1 MHLRKIT
8 LILIIISVFFL
19 CNIVYAQKR
28 ILTVAVLVNSLN
40 KAGYNI
46 NPNNPGEFQRYPE
59 RYLEHLQVPY
69 EIIDVS
75 IQSPLDLSNRQLIIV
90 GHKDVNLP
98 IDWQNNIVN
107 AVKNGTGLVNLD
119 WATDIGKAYYI
130 QEIFGATGSHVGLP
144 DTSIIVPKEV
154 APGGINA
161 HYITALQMKFLG
173 DPAGDFVYKFHPNK
187 NGVIKP
193 VSCTVLENAKG
204 TVIAKIGSSPLILAT
219 SYGKG
224 RALHF
229 GTLKYLKADRFGFLQ
244 GIDDLFWRSL
254 VWAARKPFIVRGY
267 PHLWA
272 VQMDDTLPG
281 WGYRIKDCFDTNLTG
296 KVASDGTGGPWKVTG
311 YVFTENLPPGSPERT
326 SVISDIRKGY
336 LKVSPHAFFGSCGDL
351 YWGKVRFHQLSDEQW
366 LENIGRLEKWIEGKG
381 KDDKI
386 KISTSLVPHFWNLS
400 DNLGYDLWHKFG
412 FRYITE
418 IKKPGFP
425 FIKPVRAD
433 GAERLHMRP
442 FWLYELPPKT
452 HPDENY
458 PFFFADDYIINS
470 RKGLPPITFF
480 CFATQVINLN
490 RYPGWHA
497 FWPNPSFPVDFC
509 VDQFKYYTWRL
520 WSSLAPVQIYTHD
533 NNDYVLS
540 TPRERREL
548 IKRVSLWLNAHRV
561 KHVFMDELGDYIYAR
576 TKSVLTKAELNGD
589 TVKSTFTGNAAT
601 ADGKLIETEL
611 LVFMED
617 DEGASVKIPGFVGGA
632 EFSFPLPRPAPV
644 IQSISPNKGTT
655 DGNISATIKG
665 KNFYNITGV
674 YIGDKPVLD
683 FNQKDSPHI
692 DVIIP
697 SGKRGFSNVIVNT
710 NSSSAILYHGFKY
723 TMNFMNKLKYLISGG
738 FGLFLIFLATR
749 KKYCV
754 KPFFAKE
761 NFGYLF
767 FTVIMGLVAAIYFI
781 FENSQPYLYMF
792 TLSLL
797 FKISLITIAGFLLLW
812 IFSSNFWSYK
822 IGQPL
827 DTVLKQNSFPFVS
840 ASIFGVLL
848 PTLIFGSLSHTPVPG
863 HGVTAVIFFIILF
876 LFCEFLIFNKS
887 FLSLF
892 HWLETKYKHILFCL
906 ISLYSVIV
914 FIYISLNYSISSF
927 LIYKHILTIFS
938 VIPLFLIMQ
947 HYLDNISATFLST
960 VYLFYS
966 AIGFFMINYHNDNS
980 IHFLPF
986 VFIPLTFYFF
996 IKDHFKL
1003 FIIFFIATILS
1014 NPNPALG
1021 ITMALFGI
1029 SALFLR
1035 RTSKWTISPIIVS
1048 ILICGFAYI
1057 GMGSGGQI
1065 INSLEHIKQFINIKT
1080 LGYGI
1085 WNAYEVLK
1093 PVGVLPI
1100 FSWANIFLIPTI
1112 IINMLSKFWSRGPGL
1127 TTYQSSL
1134 IILSFLFICTAQAIK
1149 YSEHLQ
1155 TLFKVPPLI
1164 IKISLISLIIPLILI
1179 SYLDICF
1186 YTLIHY

>member
-1 MHLRKIT
+1 MHLRKFA
-8 LILIIISVFFL
+8 LILIISVFFL

-28 ILTVAVLVNSLN
+28 ILTVAVLINSLN
-40 KAGYNI
+40 KAGYNTAT
-46 NPNNPGEFQRYPE
+46 NKPGEFQRYPE
-59 RYLEHLQVPY
+59 RYLEHLQIPY

-90 GHKDVNLP
+90 GHKGVNLP
-98 IDWQNNIVN
+98 IDWQNNIIN

-119 WATDIGKAYYI
+119 WATDIGKAHYI
-130 QEIFGATGSHVGLP
+130 QEIFGATGSHAGVPG
-144 DTSIIVPKEV
+144 TSIIVPKEV

-173 DPAGDFVYKFHPNK
+173 DPAGDFVYKFHPNQ

-204 TVIAKIGSSPLILAT
+204 TVIAKIGSAPLILAT

-224 RALHF
+224 RAVHF
-229 GTLKYLKADRFGFLQ
+229 GTMEYLKADRFGFLQ

-311 YVFTENLPPGSPERT
+311 YVFTENLPPGSPERA

-386 KISTSLVPHFWNLS
+386 KISRSLVPHFWNLS
-400 DNLGYDLWHKFG
+400 DNLGYDLWYKFG

-425 FIKPVRAD
+425 FIKPVRTD

-452 HPDENY
+452 HPDENH
-458 PFFFADDYIINS
+458 PFFFADDYVINS

-540 TPRERREL
+540 TPRERGEL
-548 IKRVSLWLNAHRV
+548 IKRVSLWLNARRV

-576 TKSVLTKAELNGD
+576 TKSILKKAELDGN
-589 TVKSTFTGNAAT
+589 KIKCIFIGNAAT

-611 LVFMED
+611 LVFMGD
-617 DEGASVKIPGFVGGA
+617 DEGVSVKIPGFINGA
-632 EFSFPLPRPAPV
+632 KITFSLPRPAPV
-644 IQSISPNKGTT
+644 IQSISPNKSTT
-655 DGNISATIKG
+655 DGNILATIKG
-665 KNFYNITGV
+665 KNLYNITGV
-674 YIGDKPVLD
+674 YIGDRPALD
-683 FNQKDSPHI
+683 FNQKDSTHI

-697 SGKRGFSNVIVNT
+697 PGKRGFKDITINT
-710 NSSSAILYHGFKY
+710 SSGSAILYHGFRY
-723 TMNFMNKLKYLISGG
+723 TMGFFDRLKYLALGG
-738 FGLFLIFLATR
+738 LGLFFIFLMAKR
-749 KKYCV
+749 EFLIR
-754 KPFFAKE
+754 PFFAKE

-767 FTVIMGLVAAIYFI
+767 FIVVMGLFAAIYFI
-781 FENSQPYLYMF
+781 FENSQPYLYRF
-792 TLSLL
+792 TLSSSI
-797 FKISLITIAGFLLLW
+797 KITLITIIGFLSLW
-812 IFSSNFWSYK
+812 ISSSNFWSYK
-822 IGQPL
+822 TGQSL
-827 DTVLKQNSFPFVS
+827 NIILKQNSLPFLS
-840 ASIFGVLL
+840 ASIFLILL
-848 PTLIFGSLSHTPVPG
+848 PGLLLGSLSHTPVPNRG
-863 HGVTAVIFFIILF
+863 ITALLCFFILFLICELLIFNKVLLSLFYWLKGKYKYILF
-876 LFCEFLIFNKS
+876 LFILGYT
-887 FLSLF
+887 LF
-892 HWLETKYKHILFCL
+892 IL
-906 ISLYSVIV
+906 
-914 FIYISLNYSISSF
+914 LNYPISSPS
-927 LIYKHILTIFS
+927 IYKNIFITIS
-938 VIPLFLIMQ
+938 IIPLFLIIQ
-947 HYLDNISATFLST
+947 YYLDSLSATFLSMA
-960 VYLFYS
+960 YLFYP
-966 AIGFFMINYHNDNS
+966 AITLYIINNTPS
-980 IHFLPF
+980 LLPF
-986 VFIPLTFYFF
+986 VLVFIPLTFYLF
-996 IKDHFKL
+996 IKNQFRL
-1003 FIIFFIATILS
+1003 FLIFFALTVLCD
-1014 NPNPALG
+1014 PKLG
-1021 ITMALFGI
+1021 ITMTLFGI
-1029 SALFLR
+1029 SALFFKK
-1035 RTSKWTISPIIVS
+1035 SPKWIISPI
-1048 ILICGFAYI
+1048 LIGSLMYI
-1057 GMGSGGQI
+1057 FIYISMGSGRQI
-1065 INSLEHIKQFINIKT
+1065 INGLQHIKQFINVKT

-1093 PVGVLPI
+1093 PVGILPI
-1100 FSWANIFLIPTI
+1100 FSWANIFLVPTI
-1112 IINMLSKFWSRGPGL
+1112 IINILLKSWSRGPGL
-1127 TTYQSSL
+1127 ITYQSSL
-1134 IILSFLFICTAQAIK
+1134 IISSFLFICIAQAIK

-1155 TLFKVPPLI
+1155 TLFKVPPLV
-1164 IKISLISLIIPLILI
+1164 IKISLIFFIIPLILI
-1179 SYLDICF
+1179 SYLDIRF